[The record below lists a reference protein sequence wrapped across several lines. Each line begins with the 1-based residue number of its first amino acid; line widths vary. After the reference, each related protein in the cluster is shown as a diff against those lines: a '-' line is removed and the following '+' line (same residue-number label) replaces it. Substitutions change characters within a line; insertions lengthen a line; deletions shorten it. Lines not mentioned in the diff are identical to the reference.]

1 MNISNL
7 FNFSTFGSPNQ
18 TRTSSQAVA
27 EMSPLAQA
35 VQRAD
40 LRVQSEVC
48 TNSAQ
53 MSSFGQL
60 KSSLSQVQIAAH
72 ELSQLHTTR
81 APSPSVSQIAL
92 DKLLTTVHAALTTA
106 LATAAL
112 PGATQAAQ
120 SASRVATELQ
130 GIATSNSPSA
140 QTLKSIG
147 IGWHGMTLTV
157 DASTLS
163 ASWATQPSGT
173 QAALQQFG
181 QSVEQIATTELGVDG
196 DVNGPLKLLNR
207 QANTLQAQQF
217 ALASAAQA
225 TAAYAGHQA
234 AYLTNIS

>member
-18 TRTSSQAVA
+18 TRTSSQGVA

-72 ELSQLHTTR
+72 ELSQLHTTH
-81 APSPSVSQIAL
+81 APSVSQIAL

-112 PGATQAAQ
+112 PGATQATQ
-120 SASRVATELQ
+120 SASRVVTELQ
-130 GIATSNSPSA
+130 GITASNSPSA
-140 QTLKSIG
+140 QALKSIG
-147 IGWHGMTLTV
+147 IDWHGMTLTV
-157 DASTLS
+157 DASALS
-163 ASWATQPSGT
+163 AAWATQPSDT
-173 QAALQQFG
+173 QAVLQQFG